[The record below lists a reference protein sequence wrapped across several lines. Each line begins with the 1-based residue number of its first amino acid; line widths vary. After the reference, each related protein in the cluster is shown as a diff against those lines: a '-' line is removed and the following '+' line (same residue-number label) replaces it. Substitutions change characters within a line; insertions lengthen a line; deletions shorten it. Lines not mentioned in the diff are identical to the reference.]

1 MNIVLSGPSGSGK
14 GTITE
19 ILMNKMGCRKFTTCT
34 TRKPR
39 ENEKD
44 GFDYYFLSEEEFKN
58 YMSIGAMYN
67 VREYGGNLYGSFEKN
82 MDNIESNVPVIFQL
96 TPDRA
101 IKMKETNP
109 DTILIL
115 VLPPSVE
122 ELKSRRKD
130 RSAKRIED
138 DIKNLEDAVDYDFV
152 VINDNLELAVV
163 QIINTIKKFELNT
176 FSKDSVKNQKMIKEF
191 IDQFNNVS
199 LSSKV
204 EQVFNKEIAD
214 SWDDKARFVTYHGI
228 KNPITNEVL
237 SSIHNGMSIADI
249 GCGTGKLISKIDRK
263 IDNSIITG
271 LDISPDMIY
280 HAQNRSMTGNNKTFF
295 INDDFMKYDFK
306 NKFDIIIFSYVLH
319 HMSDPVEALKRAREL
334 LTNEGNIL
342 FSVPGINYLSETF
355 NSSEL
360 NGRYSIEEMDEIIA
374 KAGLYSLSACR
385 NNFLMS
391 FNSYEMYIEYLKS
404 IGTYQKINNYQNTE
418 WDSEFNKKVL
428 ERFNASSL
436 ITGEYLTYN
445 CKDKNKILIRS

>member
-19 ILMNKMGCRKFTTCT
+19 MLMNKMEYRKFTTCT
-34 TRKPR
+34 TRPSR
-39 ENEKD
+39 ENEKN
-44 GFDYYFLSEEEFKN
+44 GFDYYFLSKEEFDNYVKN
-58 YMSIGAMYN
+58 GVMYN
-67 VREYGGNLYGSFEKN
+67 IREYGGNLYGSFEKN

-101 IKMKETNP
+101 LKMKEVNP
-109 DTILIL
+109 NTFLILIL
-115 VLPPSVE
+115 PPNVE
-122 ELKSRRKD
+122 ELKNRRKD
-130 RSAKRIED
+130 RTVKRVED
-138 DIKNLEDAVDYDFV
+138 DIKNLEDAMNYDFV
-152 VINDNLELAVV
+152 VINDDLELAVT
-163 QIINTIKKFELNT
+163 QIIEAINAFET
-176 FSKDSVKNQKMIKEF
+176 KSFSVNSVQNQKIIKDF
-191 IDQFNNVS
+191 IKQFNNAS
-199 LSSKV
+199 LESKV
-204 EQVFNKEIAD
+204 EKVFNKKIAD

-263 IDNSIITG
+263 IDNSVLTG
-271 LDISPDMIY
+271 LDISSNMIY
-280 HAQNRSMTGNNKTFF
+280 HAQNRVMTEKNKTVF

-319 HMSDPVEALKRAREL
+319 HMSDPVEALRRAKEL

-342 FSVPGINYLSETF
+342 FSVPGTSYLSETF
-355 NSSEL
+355 KANEL
-360 NGRYSIEEMDEIIA
+360 NGRYSIEEMDQIVAE
-374 KAGLYSLSACR
+374 AGLYPLSACR

-404 IGTYQKINNYQNTE
+404 IGTYQKINNYLNEE
-418 WDSEFNKKVL
+418 WDSEFNKVVL
-428 ERFNASSL
+428 ERFNASEF

-445 CKDKNKILIRS
+445 CKDKKKILTRS

>member
-19 ILMNKMGCRKFTTCT
+19 MLMNKMGYRKFTTCT
-34 TRKPR
+34 TRPSR
-39 ENEKD
+39 ENEKN
-44 GFDYYFLSEEEFKN
+44 GFDYYFLSKEEFDNYVKN
-58 YMSIGAMYN
+58 GVMYN
-67 VREYGGNLYGSFEKN
+67 IREYGGNLYGSFEKN

-101 IKMKETNP
+101 LKMKEVNP
-109 DTILIL
+109 NTFLILIL
-115 VLPPSVE
+115 PPNVE
-122 ELKSRRKD
+122 ELKNRRKD
-130 RSAKRIED
+130 RSVNRVED
-138 DIKNLEDAVDYDFV
+138 DIKNLEDAMNYDFV
-152 VINDNLELAVV
+152 VINDDLELAVT
-163 QIINTIKKFELNT
+163 QIIEAINAFET
-176 FSKDSVKNQKMIKEF
+176 KSFSVNSVQNQKIIKDF
-191 IDQFNNVS
+191 IKQFNNSS
-199 LSSKV
+199 LESKV
-204 EQVFNKEIAD
+204 EKVFNKEIAD

-263 IDNSIITG
+263 IDNSVLTG
-271 LDISPDMIY
+271 LDISSNMIY
-280 HAQNRSMTGNNKTFF
+280 HAQNRVMTEKNKTVF

-319 HMSDPVEALKRAREL
+319 HMSDPVEALRRAKEL

-342 FSVPGINYLSETF
+342 FSVPGTSYLSETF
-355 NSSEL
+355 KANEL
-360 NGRYSIEEMDEIIA
+360 NGRYSIEEMDQIVAE
-374 KAGLYSLSACR
+374 AGLYPLSACR

-404 IGTYQKINNYQNTE
+404 IGTYQKINNYLNEE
-418 WDSEFNKKVL
+418 WDSEFNKVVL
-428 ERFNASSL
+428 ERFNASEF

-445 CKDKNKILIRS
+445 CKDKKKILTRS

>member
-19 ILMNKMGCRKFTTCT
+19 ILMNKMGYRKFTTCT
-34 TRKPR
+34 TRPPR

-44 GFDYYFLSEEEFKN
+44 GFDYYFLSKEEFDN
-58 YMSIGAMYN
+58 YVNNGVMYN

-82 MDNIESNVPVIFQL
+82 MDNIESIVPVIFQL

-101 IKMKETNP
+101 IKMKGINP
-109 DTILIL
+109 NTLLIL
-115 VLPPSVE
+115 VLPPSVD
-122 ELKSRRKD
+122 ELKNRRKD
-130 RSAKRIED
+130 RSSKRIED
-138 DIKNLEDAVDYDFV
+138 DIKNLEDAIDYDFV
-152 VINDNLELAVV
+152 VVNDDLELAVT
-163 QIINTIKKFELNT
+163 QIIEAIKAFETKT
-176 FSKDSVKNQKMIKEF
+176 FSTNNVQNQNLIKDF
-191 IDQFNNVS
+191 INQFNNAS

-204 EQVFNKEIAD
+204 EKVFNKEIAD

-228 KNPITNEVL
+228 KNPITSEVL

-249 GCGTGKLISKIDRK
+249 GCGTGKLISKIDKR
-263 IDNSIITG
+263 IDSSILTG
-271 LDISPDMIY
+271 LDISSDMIC
-280 HAQNRSMTGNNKTFF
+280 HAQNRTMTGNNKIFF

-306 NKFDIIIFSYVLH
+306 SKFDIIIFSYVLH
-319 HMSDPVEALKRAREL
+319 HMSDPVEALKRAKEL

-355 NSSEL
+355 NPGEL
-360 NGRYSIEEMDEIIA
+360 NGRYSIEEMDEIVA
-374 KAGLYSLSACR
+374 EAGLYPLSACR

-418 WDSEFNKKVL
+418 WDSEFNKKIL
-428 ERFNASSL
+428 ERFDASTL

>member
-14 GTITE
+14 GTVTE
-19 ILMNKMGCRKFTTCT
+19 ILMNKMGYRKFTTCT
-34 TRKPR
+34 TRLPR

-44 GFDYYFLSEEEFKN
+44 GFDYYFLSTEAFNN
-58 YMSIGAMYN
+58 YLNNGTMYN
-67 VREYGGNLYGSFEKN
+67 VREYGGHLYGSFEKN
-82 MDNIESNVPVIFQL
+82 MDNIESNVPIIFQL

-101 IKMKETNP
+101 IKMKEVNP
-109 DTILIL
+109 NTLLIL

-122 ELKSRRKD
+122 ELKNRRKD
-130 RSAKRIED
+130 RSAKRVED
-138 DIKNLEDAVDYDFV
+138 DIRNLEDAMNYDFV
-152 VINDNLELAVV
+152 VINDDLELAVT
-163 QIINTIKKFELNT
+163 QIIEAIKAFETKT
-176 FSKDSVKNQKMIKEF
+176 FSVNNVQNQNLIKDF
-191 IDQFNNVS
+191 INQFNNAS

-204 EQVFNKEIAD
+204 EKVFNKEIAD

-263 IDNSIITG
+263 IDNSILTG
-271 LDISPDMIY
+271 LDISSDMIF
-280 HAQNRSMTGNNKTFF
+280 HAQNRIMTGNNKTFF

-319 HMSDPVEALKRAREL
+319 HMSDPVEALKRAKEL

-342 FSVPGINYLSETF
+342 FSVPGTSYLSETF
-355 NSSEL
+355 MENEL
-360 NGRYSIEEMDEIIA
+360 KGRFCLEEMDEMVA
-374 KAGLYSLSACR
+374 EAGLYPLSACR

-404 IGTYQKINNYQNTE
+404 IGTYQKINNYLNEE

-428 ERFNASSL
+428 ERFNASDF

-445 CKDKNKILIRS
+445 CKDKNKILIRR

>member
-19 ILMNKMGCRKFTTCT
+19 MLMNKMGYRKFTTCT
-34 TRKPR
+34 TRPSR
-39 ENEKD
+39 ENEKN
-44 GFDYYFLSEEEFKN
+44 GFDYYFLSKEEFDNYVKN
-58 YMSIGAMYN
+58 GVMYN
-67 VREYGGNLYGSFEKN
+67 IREYGGNLYGSFEKN

-101 IKMKETNP
+101 LKMKEVNP
-109 DTILIL
+109 NTFLILIL
-115 VLPPSVE
+115 PPNVE
-122 ELKSRRKD
+122 ELKNRRKD
-130 RSAKRIED
+130 RSVKRVED
-138 DIKNLEDAVDYDFV
+138 DIKNLEDAMNYDFV
-152 VINDNLELAVV
+152 VINDDLELAVT
-163 QIINTIKKFELNT
+163 QIIEAINAFET
-176 FSKDSVKNQKMIKEF
+176 KSFSVNSVQNQKIIKDF
-191 IDQFNNVS
+191 IKQFNNAS
-199 LSSKV
+199 LESKV
-204 EQVFNKEIAD
+204 EKVFNKEIAD

-263 IDNSIITG
+263 IDNSVLTG
-271 LDISPDMIY
+271 LDISSNMIY
-280 HAQNRSMTGNNKTFF
+280 HAQNRVMTEKNKTVF

-319 HMSDPVEALKRAREL
+319 HMSDPVEALRRAKEL

-342 FSVPGINYLSETF
+342 FSVPGTSYLSETF
-355 NSSEL
+355 KANEL
-360 NGRYSIEEMDEIIA
+360 NGRYSIEEMDQIVAE
-374 KAGLYSLSACR
+374 AGLYPLSACR

-404 IGTYQKINNYQNTE
+404 IGTYQKINNYLNEE
-418 WDSEFNKKVL
+418 WDSEFNKVVL
-428 ERFNASSL
+428 ERFNVSEF

-445 CKDKNKILIRS
+445 CKDKKKILTRS